1 MVEDNDLVRST
12 MNGHPYMASRF
23 AAALRRQL
31 FKGTHKFIPTPHRSD
46 PYNHSAEHL
55 GLIPPQ
61 PCKER
66 NDPVTSF
73 MKPAPYPNKDEFDT
87 AEDRTVADPLA
98 DDTLNL
104 WNQTARKNRDIFTEI
119 FRPVPTNLVRDWKAY
134 EVSDFSVT
142 AFVILDP
149 PPSR

>member
-1 MVEDNDLVRST
+1 
-12 MNGHPYMASRF
+12 
-23 AAALRRQL
+23 
-31 FKGTHKFIPTPHRSD
+31 
-46 PYNHSAEHL
+46 
-55 GLIPPQ
+55 
-61 PCKER
+61 
-66 NDPVTSF
+66 